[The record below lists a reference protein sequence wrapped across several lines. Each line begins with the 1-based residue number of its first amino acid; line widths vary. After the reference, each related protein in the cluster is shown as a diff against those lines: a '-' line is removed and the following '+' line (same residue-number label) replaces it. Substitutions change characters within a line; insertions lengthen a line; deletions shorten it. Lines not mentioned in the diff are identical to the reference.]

1 MLLIGRLKMT
11 TKEEVVHRI
20 ESIDEI
26 TTILNDIRRN
36 EMAELEEIENA
47 RSA

>member
-1 MLLIGRLKMT
+1 MT

-26 TTILNDIRRN
+26 TTILNNLRRS
-36 EMAELEEIENA
+36 EMEELKEMEDA
-47 RSA
+47 RPT